1 MAPCRFSQVVFVAT
15 TCLCAL
21 PFSTA
26 LEACP
31 KNTYRSSPIV
41 FSCGGGFGNTY
52 LTVPANQSVPLTIP
66 LGVEGFRI
74 TANSSTGRVRLQLR
88 DAASDVVVVA
98 QDHGLING
106 SVRAGVYKDVGIVYS
121 GNLSSANIS
130 LYLLGALTAPMK
142 LSFAT
147 TASSGIA
154 RVHLAYTFERV
165 LECSSPPAGCHE
177 YHEED
182 ARWQVQVWSRW
193 ARSEYQNASRA
204 WQALAEDRAEKNG
217 VSWPEWPEVWS
228 VFVGNSSIQVAG
240 EEWQPSFRY
249 LDADRDGF
257 VSQEEFELGFHGGG
271 QARGRDE
278 AAVTME
284 EVIGKTEGAVRS
296 HLWIVA
302 GAASVLL
309 LAAVLCWRCRSSG
322 AKRVARSVSK
332 LSRDDVP
339 SGPGQALKTGRA
351 AAAAS
356 LPTKE
361 PSASKG
367 TRGLPDS
374 TGAGAVH
381 GEGLWLFPH
390 IGQALP
396 SFLTQESFRYVP
408 LATQEEVPLQH
419 AGVGHPP
426 SSESF
431 TGWHAQPGSFSLPA
445 SSASGLQSFAM
456 APEFGLGHM
465 APSMALGPLGQA
477 GQDPRR
483 EAMLHAAWAARL
495 TQGSP
500 WTSAPASAASPSI
513 AEPPVRHA
521 ELAGPVQVMPAEIP
535 VVGTGAEE
543 TAADR
548 WGDVA
553 AVISPQRL
561 SAEI

>member
-1 MAPCRFSQVVFVAT
+1 MARCRSSQAVFVAA

-66 LGVEGFRI
+66 LGAEGFRI

-88 DAASDVVVVA
+88 DAGSDVVVVA

-121 GNLSSANIS
+121 GNVSSANVS

-147 TASSGIA
+147 TASSGTA

-204 WQALAEDRAEKNG
+204 WEALAEDRAEPKG

-240 EEWQPSFRY
+240 AEWQPSFRY

-257 VSQEEFELGFHGGG
+257 VSKEEFELGFHGGG
-271 QARGRDE
+271 QTRGRDE

-284 EVIGKTEGAVRS
+284 EVIGETQGAVRS
-296 HLWIVA
+296 HLWIAVA
-302 GAASVLL
+302 GAISVLS

-339 SGPGQALKTGRA
+339 SGLGQALKSGRA

-356 LPTKE
+356 QPNKE
-361 PSASKG
+361 PPASKG

-408 LATQEEVPLQH
+408 LATQEEMPLQH

-445 SSASGLQSFAM
+445 SSASGLQSFSVS
-456 APEFGLGHM
+456 PDFGLGHM
-465 APSMALGPLGQA
+465 APSMVLGPL

-500 WTSAPASAASPSI
+500 WSSAPASATSPSI

-535 VVGTGAEE
+535 VAGTAGTEE

-553 AVISPQRL
+553 AIISPQRL